1 MSTIEIQKLWHY
13 LQTLPL
19 SDANKDWLA
28 NKLIE
33 TKSGKNECKDETD
46 FVLSSPEMLDIINK
60 GDEEIASGNYTVS
73 DPSRLWS

>member
-1 MSTIEIQKLWHY
+1 MSTMEIQKLWRY

-33 TKSGKNECKDETD
+33 SKSGKSVCKDETD
-46 FVLSSPEMLDIINK
+46 LILSSPEMLNIINK
-60 GDEEIASGNYTVS
+60 GDEEIASGNFTAT
-73 DPSRLWS
+73 DPANLWN